1 MIDAAKYCDLVLL
14 VIDGAFGFEME
25 TFEFLNLLQVHGF
38 PKVMGVL
45 THLDGFR
52 DAKALK
58 TAKKTLKHRFWAE
71 VYQGA
76 KLFYLSGMKNGRYLN
91 REVLNLARFISV
103 MKFRPLSWRQHHAYL
118 VVDRFEELTP
128 VEEVRRDPAC
138 DRAVAVFGFVRGANW
153 RPGQGAHIAG
163 MGDAQ
168 PVEVEALPDPCPTP
182 SVAKKRTLSERER
195 LLYAPMS
202 DVGALSYD
210 KDGMYIDIPDWKVCA
225 LGGVRCMSCAAVWV
239 CVACVV
245 CVVCCCT
252 GVCGVCFV
260 AALLVGIVLP
270 SMEYTS

>member
-52 DAKALK
+52 DVKALK
-58 TAKKTLKHRFWAE
+58 TAQKTLKHRFWAE

-76 KLFYLSGMKNGRYLN
+76 KLFYLSGIKNGRYLN

-103 MKFRPLSWRQHHAYL
+103 MKFRPLSWRQHHAYM

-128 VEEVRRDPAC
+128 VETVRQEPAC
-138 DRAVAVFGFVRGANW
+138 DRSVALYGFVRGTSW

-163 MGDAQ
+163 VGDAT
-168 PVEVEALPDPCPTP
+168 PAEVELLADPCPTP

-210 KDGMYIDIPDWKVCA
+210 KDGMYIDVPDWKVC
-225 LGGVRCMSCAAVWV
+225 
-239 CVACVV
+239 
-245 CVVCCCT
+245 
-252 GVCGVCFV
+252 
-260 AALLVGIVLP
+260 
-270 SMEYTS
+270 